1 MAAANMVG
9 VDPLLAASI
18 AGVESGYN
26 PTARP
31 WSKKENRFLSSAA
44 GYFQVIDGTWKEL
57 MGKYGAKYGIAPN
70 ATQMDPRANAL
81 LGLEYIR
88 ENTDKI
94 KSYINRGVTDTDVY
108 LAHFLGSGGAK
119 RFLSAPQGDP
129 AINHVGADQANANK
143 AIFYDRNGSP
153 RTVAAVWSDFDAKL
167 KKHRKADAPQI
178 AASAKGAAV
187 PAAPIDTETP
197 AVVAAATPTETPS
210 MVKGSPAPSTT
221 SANTVAEASTPPV
234 DQNLSNKADDRQVAN
249 STATIAVSAR
259 MAEAQSSSQAKA
271 SADTYGGMDKGIGKL
286 IGVNE
291 AQLEQLITLVGLIRN
306 GDVKMPNVS
315 GQATDLVASS
325 TTTQNSNINTK
336 TPAKKSTVSV
346 GRV

>member
-1 MAAANMVG
+1 M
-9 VDPLLAASI
+9 
-18 AGVESGYN
+18 
-26 PTARP
+26 
-31 WSKKENRFLSSAA
+31 
-44 GYFQVIDGTWKEL
+44 
-57 MGKYGAKYGIAPN
+57 
-70 ATQMDPRANAL
+70 
-81 LGLEYIR
+81 
-88 ENTDKI
+88 
-94 KSYINRGVTDTDVY
+94 
-108 LAHFLGSGGAK
+108 
-119 RFLSAPQGDP
+119 
-129 AINHVGADQANANK
+129 
-143 AIFYDRNGSP
+143 
-153 RTVAAVWSDFDAKL
+153 
-167 KKHRKADAPQI
+167 
-178 AASAKGAAV
+178 
-187 PAAPIDTETP
+187 
-197 AVVAAATPTETPS
+197 
-210 MVKGSPAPSTT
+210 
-221 SANTVAEASTPPV
+221 AEASTPPV